1 MNQQPQVV
9 YVQKQSNGCL
19 WLLAAVGLLAIVA
32 FLWMLWGTVSYAR
45 DVNQVPAIF
54 EQTVATLDAINAP
67 EFQQQPG
74 VVILSTSTPFPV
86 VVQAT
91 ATPFPTATAYPTY
104 TAVPLLTLSDYG
116 LPIMGPYTLEQVN
129 QCREIVNGGNLDTMT
144 SPQRELCEMYTK

>member
-1 MNQQPQVV
+1 MNSNERIV
-9 YVQKQSNGCL
+9 YVEKRGIGIWGAIG
-19 WLLAAVGLLAIVA
+19 WLLFFGLLFLVWKAVSTVNDVA
-32 FLWMLWGTVSYAR
+32 G
-45 DVNQVPAIF
+45 IF
-54 EQTVATLDAINAP
+54 DTTAATLDAINAP

-91 ATPFPTATAYPTY
+91 ATPYPTATAYPTY

-116 LPIMGPYTLEQVN
+116 LPLMGPYTLEQVN
-129 QCREIVNGGNLDTMT
+129 QCREIVNSGNLDTMK